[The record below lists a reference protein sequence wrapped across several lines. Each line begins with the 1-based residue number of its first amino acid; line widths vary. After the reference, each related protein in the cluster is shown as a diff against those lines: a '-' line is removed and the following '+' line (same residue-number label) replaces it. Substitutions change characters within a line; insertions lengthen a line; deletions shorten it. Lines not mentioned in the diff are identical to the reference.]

1 MSIFEQMVV
10 VPTVTSCDHLIQIS
24 AAGAFAVVEWL
35 MCVCGGGGGGAETS
49 FRVWVG
55 LRGQSPLV

>member
-10 VPTVTSCDHLIQIS
+10 APTVTSCDHLIQIS

-35 MCVCGGGGGGAETS
+35 MCVCGGGGGVLKQAFGCGWGLEA
-49 FRVWVG
+49 RV
-55 LRGQSPLV
+55 P